1 VDCFLQSTNCARFT
15 VEKLSTPLV
24 KPAEAVN
31 EAINQDL
38 MVIDEPEHEPA
49 YDWMSRIK
57 MFLKNQPPSDDN
69 IEVEHIA
76 CKSK

>member
-1 VDCFLQSTNCARFT
+1 
-15 VEKLSTPLV
+15 LV

-38 MVIDEPEHEPA
+38 IVIDEPEHEPV
-49 YDWMSRIK
+49 YDLMSRIK
-57 MFLKNQPPSDDN
+57 MFLENQSPSDDN

-76 CKSK
+76 CKSKQYHLIDGILFR